1 MRRILFF
8 AGIVLCILTVCSC
21 TTINGLHGTA
31 PREDSSFATALK
43 MDFGDSVTISKG
55 TITLQD
61 DLQLG
66 WDQSIVLD
74 TGEVWNIDF
83 NGWAIRSLG
92 YEGEAAIKI
101 LSGGIVFSGS
111 SYEDDYGYQGGVV
124 VEDGLCILVGSQG
137 AAQIKSG
144 EFCSWGDYCIK
155 VEGGGLLKVSG
166 GSIEGEELP
175 ILAEDGWQGSFSGGW
190 FSGYD
195 PVYEE
200 AVSGGYYISA
210 RFPESAEDFA
220 YEWPE
225 GFCIARKGSYSGNSQ
240 LTLEAPEDRNA
251 CFRLY
256 RTYKA
261 DAYVKRDLRPDYQWM
276 LGPGQK
282 RDVLFTSGNYVLKVA
297 EGSVW
302 SDENA
307 FGESGY
313 YWYMDPYEF
322 QDSHGYFMQS
332 TTQGGMSNGDDM
344 DGFLNGI

>member
-1 MRRILFF
+1 MKRFVS
-8 AGIVLCILTVCSC
+8 VLMAALCAVFLCSC
-21 TTINGLHGTA
+21 MTSGGLRGTR
-31 PREDSSFATALK
+31 PSMDSEFAAALK
-43 MDFGDSVTISKG
+43 MDFGDSVAISNG
-55 TITLQD
+55 TVTLQD

-66 WDQSIVLD
+66 WDKSIVLD
-74 TGEVWNIDF
+74 TGEVWEIDF
-83 NGWAIRSLG
+83 NGWTIRSLG

-111 SYEDDYGYQGGVV
+111 SDDDDYGYQGGVLS
-124 VEDGLCILVGSQG
+124 EDGLCLLVGSQG
-137 AAQIKSG
+137 AVQIKSG

-155 VEGGGLLKVSG
+155 VESGGILKVSG

-195 PVYEE
+195 PAYED
-200 AVSGGYYISA
+200 AVAGGLYISV

-220 YEWPE
+220 YEWPD
-225 GFCIARKGSYSGNSQ
+225 GFCIAMKGSYSGNSQ
-240 LTLEAPEDRNA
+240 LTLEAPADRNA

-282 RDVLFTSGNYVLKVA
+282 RDVLFTAGNYVLKVA

-307 FGESGY
+307 FGRSGH

-322 QDSHGYFMQS
+322 YDNQAYIIQS